1 MYKELK
7 GKCKEY
13 IDKELCLG
21 CERLAYP
28 NFTGDDNCRVIK
40 EREAYEKRYKEKLMR
55 RDIEKIGR

>member
-28 NFTGDDNCRVIK
+28 EFTGDDNCRVIK
-40 EREAYEKRYKEKLMR
+40 EREAYEKRYCKDWRIK
-55 RDIEKIGR
+55 

>member
-21 CERLAYP
+21 CERLD
-28 NFTGDDNCRVIK
+28 GD
-40 EREAYEKRYKEKLMR
+40 ERNERIR
-55 RDIEKIGR
+55 FNR